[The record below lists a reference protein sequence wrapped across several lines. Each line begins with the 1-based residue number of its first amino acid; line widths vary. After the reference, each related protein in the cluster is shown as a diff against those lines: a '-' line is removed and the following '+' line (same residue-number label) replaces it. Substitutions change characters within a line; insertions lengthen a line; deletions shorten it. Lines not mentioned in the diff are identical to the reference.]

1 MSTESDV
8 AERSERRIPE
18 TLRLRGIAPSLTVSD
33 LDASLTWYRDVVGFT
48 VGELWEDEG
57 KVLGAELV
65 AGSARLMIGQDDWAK
80 GRDRKKGEGFR
91 LYLTTSQDVD
101 EIATAIQ
108 SRGGTLETEP
118 EDMPWGARAFSV
130 VDPDGFNITISSQ
143 P

>member
-101 EIATAIQ
+101 EIATAIK